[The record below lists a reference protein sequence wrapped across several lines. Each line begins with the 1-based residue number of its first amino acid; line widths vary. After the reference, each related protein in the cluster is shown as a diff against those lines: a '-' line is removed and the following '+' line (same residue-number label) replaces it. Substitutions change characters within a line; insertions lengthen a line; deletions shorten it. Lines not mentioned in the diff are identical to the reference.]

1 MAAGR
6 GARDPRLAAPQGPA
20 APRRAASGPVR
31 WPPPAASPGTATAVC
46 IVEAGAGPGSM
57 NPSWSRACCNVC
69 VCACPCVHVRLC
81 ASVCLCT
88 YVCLCL
94 CAQPRKVTVQERCQQ
109 PRNGL
114 GMESVSQVEQQGWP
128 EMSHSSPSVVTISI
142 CAVAM
147 GGAGPATPGHPQVP
161 LAGDL
166 GRAGGPRGAWRSCVG
181 EGCLVPGG
189 ARGRGESSRRK
200 GRVQP
205 LSMRR
210 VRFTGGTMSSFTR
223 RPHSSLLLSALLQ
236 GCGGQHPSAGEAAGH
251 RGESLVLCGCTTSA
265 LDLELASLP
274 PRAIACSTWGRC

>member
-1 MAAGR
+1 MAAGGGPR
-6 GARDPRLAAPQGPA
+6 HLRLAAPRGPA
-20 APRRAASGPVR
+20 APRRAALGPVR

-46 IVEAGAGPGSM
+46 VVELGAGPGSM
-57 NPSWSRACCNVC
+57 NPSWSGACCNVC
-69 VCACPCVHVRLC
+69 VCARPCVHVRLC

-88 YVCLCL
+88 YVCV

-114 GMESVSQVEQQGWP
+114 GMESVSQVEPQGWP
-128 EMSHSSPSVVTISI
+128 ETSHSSPSVVTISI
-142 CAVAM
+142 CAVAA

-181 EGCLVPGG
+181 EGCLAPGG
-189 ARGRGESSRRK
+189 ARGRGDSSRRK

-205 LSMRR
+205 LSMRC
-210 VRFTGGTMSSFTR
+210 VRFAGGTMSPFTR
-223 RPHSSLLLSALLQ
+223 RLHSSLLLSALLQ

-251 RGESLVLCGCTTSA
+251 CGESLVRRERTTSA
-265 LDLELASLP
+265 LDLELASPP